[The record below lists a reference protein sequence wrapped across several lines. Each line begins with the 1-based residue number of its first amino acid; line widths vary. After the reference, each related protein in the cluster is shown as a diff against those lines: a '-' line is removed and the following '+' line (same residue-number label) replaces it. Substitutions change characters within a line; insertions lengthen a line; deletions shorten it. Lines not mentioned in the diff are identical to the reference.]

1 MAAGV
6 EGEIEDCCCRTEKF
20 PPSLHFYSS
29 LTLYFLRGKKG
40 GGLYNQKGRGNRESI
55 KRENFFM
62 GRVVIHLKKG
72 GRLHTT
78 HTHTHVD
85 VLGT

>member
-1 MAAGV
+1 M
-6 EGEIEDCCCRTEKF
+6 EK
-20 PPSLHFYSS
+20 
-29 LTLYFLRGKKG
+29 RG